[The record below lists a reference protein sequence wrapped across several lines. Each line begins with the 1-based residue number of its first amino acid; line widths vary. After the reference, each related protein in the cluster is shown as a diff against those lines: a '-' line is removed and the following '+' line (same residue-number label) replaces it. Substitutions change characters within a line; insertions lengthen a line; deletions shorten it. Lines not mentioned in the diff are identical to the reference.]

1 MTAIAI
7 ALVVSACIFAGGLF
21 GLLLHRVLPERHL
34 TKETADVVRLATG
47 MLSVLASL
55 VLGLLVATV
64 KTSYDT
70 TDHSIRGYAAN
81 LILLHETLRDY
92 GKDAA
97 AQPIDLLRRYTERV
111 MADSW
116 PASGD
121 PPPFHEDRAAGTILE
136 HVREAIRALRPVDA
150 GQKWLQ
156 DQALQINNSLLQQRW
171 LLIEQAGPTIHPII
185 VVILVCWITLIFISF
200 GLNAPRNA
208 LVVVSLL
215 VSALAIGGAM
225 FLIIEMDRPFDG
237 ALKISSRPMTNA
249 LEHMRE

>member
-1 MTAIAI
+1 LSAIVV
-7 ALVVSACIFAGGLF
+7 ALVVSACIFAGGLV

-70 TDHSIRGYAAN
+70 TDHAIRGYSAD

-92 GKDAA
+92 GQGA
-97 AQPIDLLRRYTERV
+97 AQPNELLRRYTERV
-111 MADSW
+111 MADNW
-116 PASGD
+116 PKSGERH
-121 PPPFHEDRAAGTILE
+121 PFEEDRAAGAMLE
-136 HVREAIRALRPVDA
+136 HVREAIRALQPVDA

-156 DQALQINNSLLQQRW
+156 DQALQIGNSLLQQRW
-171 LLIEQAGPTIHPII
+171 LLIEQSGPSVRPII
-185 VVILVCWITLIFISF
+185 MVILVSWITLIFASF

-208 LVVVSLL
+208 LVVTALL
-215 VSALAIGGAM
+215 MSALAIGGAI
-225 FLIIEMDRPFDG
+225 FLILEMDSPFQG
-237 ALKISSRPMTNA
+237 ALKISSRPMASA